1 MRYLICLLLLLSG
14 CAYQRIDY
22 PITQAT
28 MSQANEIYSNN
39 YKEVSFCIGKVRGVY
54 NVNVGDLFRS
64 GQAIC
69 INSVSC
75 HTHPAWALEPFHNFI
90 DEAAWDEYT
99 EAYGNTVFAVM
110 YGKDDIR
117 FYQKKI
123 GD

>member
-1 MRYLICLLLLLSG
+1 MRCLIFLLMLFSG
-14 CAYQRIDY
+14 CAYHQIDY
-22 PITQAT
+22 PVSAEAMQ
-28 MSQANEIYSNN
+28 QANEIYSNN
-39 YKEVSFCIGKVRGVY
+39 YKEVSFCIGKKRGIY
-54 NVNVGDLFRS
+54 NINTGSFFRS

-117 FYQKKI
+117 FYQKK
-123 GD
+123 